1 MKSNESTENYL
12 EAILILSKEH
22 PVVRS
27 VDIADYLDFKKS
39 SVSVAMKKLRENNDI
54 EVSDEGYITLTES
67 GFATARMI
75 YERHVLISNWLI
87 SIGVDEKV
95 AREDACRVI
104 KEHAKNEHPDI
115 YEASKFEVDS
125 PKK

>member
-1 MKSNESTENYL
+1 
-12 EAILILSKEH
+12 
-22 PVVRS
+22 
-27 VDIADYLDFKKS
+27 
-39 SVSVAMKKLRENNDI
+39 
-54 EVSDEGYITLTES
+54 GYITLTES

-95 AREDACRVI
+95 AREDACRVEHALSKESFEII